1 MIYPDAKPLETNFTK
16 VDIVMPCKVSYVD
29 DNEKVGKNYGHHVT
43 IEYNQILKMM
53 SYYLPDQLDKDEEFK
68 RYLR

>member
-1 MIYPDAKPLETNFTK
+1 MIYPYAKPLETNFTK
-16 VDIVMPCKVSYVD
+16 LDIVMPCKVSYVD

-43 IEYNQILKMM
+43 IEYNQMLKMM